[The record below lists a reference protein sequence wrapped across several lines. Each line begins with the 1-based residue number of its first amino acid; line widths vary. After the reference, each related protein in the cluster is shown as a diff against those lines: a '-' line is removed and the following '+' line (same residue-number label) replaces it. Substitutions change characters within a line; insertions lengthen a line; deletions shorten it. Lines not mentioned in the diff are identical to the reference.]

1 MPEDAYRSIA
11 DAEELESDALYL
23 VETSCL
29 NAYGK
34 RIADVGDPVEDSD
47 AVNVRYLKSHVNS
60 VFDEYVKA
68 ADYDVNEFINH
79 CAESHVKMY
88 FANTEAEVIYEDQCD
103 TVAYAE
109 ISCPSVCHELSSCK
123 ALHLDEIVLLSR
135 CTRGIHNDDKNLC
148 KMIITCEN
156 GTEISSINAVE

>member
-109 ISCPSVCHELSSCK
+109 ISCPSVCH
-123 ALHLDEIVLLSR
+123 
-135 CTRGIHNDDKNLC
+135 
-148 KMIITCEN
+148 
-156 GTEISSINAVE
+156 

>member
-1 MPEDAYRSIA
+1 MATSNLQAATLRVRDLVLSSEVYSTDKVREFIDGVYAVKYMTDRTGKYIEDKKALAPLSVITMPEDAYRSIA

-68 ADYDVNEFINH
+68 TDYDVNEFIN
-79 CAESHVKMY
+79 
-88 FANTEAEVIYEDQCD
+88 
-103 TVAYAE
+103 
-109 ISCPSVCHELSSCK
+109 
-123 ALHLDEIVLLSR
+123 
-135 CTRGIHNDDKNLC
+135 
-148 KMIITCEN
+148 
-156 GTEISSINAVE
+156 

>member
-11 DAEELESDALYL
+11 DAEELENDALYL

-47 AVNVRYLKSHVNS
+47 AINVRYLKSHVNS

-68 ADYDVNEFINH
+68 ADYDVNEFIN
-79 CAESHVKMY
+79 
-88 FANTEAEVIYEDQCD
+88 
-103 TVAYAE
+103 
-109 ISCPSVCHELSSCK
+109 
-123 ALHLDEIVLLSR
+123 
-135 CTRGIHNDDKNLC
+135 
-148 KMIITCEN
+148 
-156 GTEISSINAVE
+156 